1 MEPFQ
6 MQKKSRVPYFVLALW
21 QEEYPHLTV
30 GFSAR
35 EEDSSSMCHNYALHV
50 EDQPSRVVEN
60 RESLMR
66 DLSFSLGSFTCGE
79 QVHGVDIAYVTRV
92 DRGKGNRDRES
103 AFSNTD
109 GLFSSEEDILLASFY
124 ADCVPLFFYAPD
136 IDVIGVAHAGWKGTV
151 QKIGPNMIAEM
162 VAKGADRSKIRVAIG
177 PSIGACCYEVDEHV
191 LRPMKDA
198 LECHELPSSI
208 ALPTTNYKAMLD
220 LKEANAQLCKQVG
233 LRDDQIVKSNYC
245 TSCSNEH
252 FHSHRRDKGD
262 TGRMVAFIGKR
273 VRS

>member
-6 MQKKSRVPYFVLALW
+6 MQKKSSIPYFALELW
-21 QEEYPHLTV
+21 QEEFPHLTV

-35 EEDSSSMCHNYALHV
+35 EEGSSSMCHNYALHV
-50 EDQPSRVVEN
+50 EDQPPRVVEN
-60 RESLMR
+60 RKSLMR
-66 DLSFSLGSFTCGE
+66 DLSFSLDSFTCGE
-79 QVHGVDIAYVTRV
+79 QVHGVNIAYVTDE
-92 DRGKGNRDRES
+92 DRGRGNQDRES
-103 AFSNTD
+103 AFSDTD
-109 GLFSSEEDILLASFY
+109 GLFSREEDILLASFY

-151 QKIGPNMIAEM
+151 QKIGPKMIAEM
-162 VAKGADRSKIRVAIG
+162 VTKGADRSKIRMAIG

-198 LECHELPSSI
+198 LMCQVLPLAV
-208 ALPTTNYKAMLD
+208 ALPTATYKAMLD

>member
-6 MQKKSRVPYFVLALW
+6 MQKKSSVPYFALVLW

-50 EDQPSRVVEN
+50 EDQPSRVIEN
-60 RESLMR
+60 RKSLVR
-66 DLSFSLGSFTCGE
+66 DLSFSLDSFTCGE
-79 QVHGVDIAYVTRV
+79 QVHGIDIAYVTGE
-92 DRGKGNRDRES
+92 DRGRGNRDRES

-136 IDVIGVAHAGWKGTV
+136 IDAIGVAHAGWKGTV
-151 QKIGPNMIAEM
+151 QKIGPKMVTEM
-162 VAKGADRSKIRVAIG
+162 VSKGADISKIRVAIG

-191 LRPMKDA
+191 LHPMMDA
-198 LECHELPSSI
+198 LECQELSTTV
-208 ALPTTNYKAMLD
+208 ALPTSDHKAMLD
-220 LKEANAQLCKQVG
+220 LKEANAQLFKQIG
-233 LRDDQIVKSNYC
+233 LRDDQIVKSKYC
-245 TSCSNEH
+245 TSCSNDY
-252 FHSHRRDKGD
+252 FHSYRRDKGD
-262 TGRMVAFIGKR
+262 TGRMMSFIGKR
-273 VRS
+273 GRS

>member
-6 MQKKSRVPYFVLALW
+6 MQKKSSIPYFVLSLW
-21 QEEYPHLTV
+21 QEEFPHLTV

-35 EEDSSSMCHNYALHV
+35 EEGFSPMHHNYALHV
-50 EDQPSRVVEN
+50 RDRPSHVIEN
-60 RESLMR
+60 RKSLMR
-66 DLSFSLGSFTCGE
+66 DLSFSLDSFTCGE
-79 QVHGVDIAYVTRV
+79 QVHGVTIAYVTDR
-92 DRGKGNRDRES
+92 DRGRGNRDRES
-103 AFSNTD
+103 AFSDTD
-109 GLFSSEEDILLASFY
+109 GLFSSEEDLLLASFY
-124 ADCVPLFFYAPD
+124 ADCVPLFFYAPE

-151 QKIGPNMIAEM
+151 QKIGPKMIDEM
-162 VAKGADRSKIRVAIG
+162 VTKGADRSKIRVAIG
-177 PSIGACCYEVDEHV
+177 PSIGVCCYEVDEHV

-198 LECHELPSSI
+198 LACQDLPLSV
-208 ALPTTNYKAMLD
+208 ALSTATYKAMLD

-245 TSCSNEH
+245 TSCSKEY

-262 TGRMVAFIGKR
+262 TGRMIAFIGKR